1 MSISYPD
8 DVEDISITDI
18 SRGASDE
25 WSHIPDTTKQ
35 QMLAEAKEM
44 AVTTYGGRFSKL
56 PSTLN
61 QKLFVINLARHYLEE
76 VEGGEAQSE
85 SQQGGSTSYNTVTG
99 EAQSNLES
107 TRYGRRCM
115 DILREAMSIGIVRG
129 Y

>member
-1 MSISYPD
+1 MSITYPD
-8 DVEDISITDI
+8 SVEDIDLVDV
-18 SRGASDE
+18 SRGASDQ
-25 WSHIPDTTKQ
+25 WSHISDDTKE
-35 QMLAEAKEM
+35 QMLEEAKEM

-61 QKLFVINLARHYLEE
+61 QKLFVINLTRHYLEE

-99 EAQSNLES
+99 ESQSNLES